1 MSAEALLSRLEKAR
15 QTGRGSWVACC
26 PAHDDKKPSLA
37 IRELDDGRVLTHC
50 FAGCGFDEIV
60 SAAGVNIEDLFPQ
73 KTLHAGA
80 KPIRR
85 PYPAADVLAC
95 IAFEVTIAQ
104 IAACDMTRGVV
115 LSDIDKARLAL
126 AAERLRSAAEIANG
140 KN

>member
-1 MSAEALLSRLEKAR
+1 MRAEALLSRLNKTR

-37 IRELDDGRVLTHC
+37 IRELDDGRVLAHC
-50 FAGCGFDEIV
+50 FAGCGFDDIV
-60 SAAGVNIEDLFPQ
+60 SAAGVKIEDLFPE
-73 KTLHAGA
+73 KPLHTGA

-104 IAACDMTRGVV
+104 IAACDMAHGAV
-115 LSDIDKARLAL
+115 LSNVDKARLAL
-126 AAERLRSAAEIANG
+126 AGERIRAAAEIANG